1 MKFRKRIL
9 SMAAV
14 CVMLFDVMSIP
25 ASADEIETKTVSSA
39 NRLCVFSGWGTGFSK
54 WAVEAGKSKAV
65 SDRAAEMLFGEN
77 GLKMNM
83 VRYEVSGGD
92 DPAHSHFL
100 DSDKI
105 PPSWIKTVTD
115 NNGKTDHVLD
125 LSKDKNRIAL
135 LKKCITSAG
144 GKLSVELCPTSPPYY
159 MTVSGCTAGAVYSGN
174 DNLRADCRNAYGK
187 YIASAVNAMAG
198 QGVSVTSIAPMNEP
212 SSLHWKAGDT
222 RREGFHVSQG
232 EPQSKLLIAVSNALN
247 SAGLSK
253 VSISASDETDI
264 DTAAASLGALSSQA
278 AGTVS
283 KVNIH
288 SSEHENADFTA
299 LAQKYA
305 GVRITEADG
314 CYTAGENAGEM
325 SAALGISKR
334 IISDLQNSR
343 ASAWLMWQAVCDG
356 RPDLDAGYLGLL
368 YRDNM
373 TGSLDATQKYY
384 AFGQFSRYIGAAST
398 LIKVDEDTI
407 AAYERSNNRL
417 TIVVVNDC
425 SCVKEVKYSLD
436 GFGLLKGSSV
446 TEIRTSGSLY
456 DGEQWSVTDNAAVVT
471 STGFS
476 ADLAPNSV
484 ITYVIDGAVLHVT
497 GTLGDVNGDGHI
509 NVTDRTLT
517 AAHVKFA
524 RFLPDDAQLLAD
536 VNCDGLINITDITR
550 MAAHIKGKRFI
561 KDVRRYNED
570 DFITDAE
577 NDVISDYDIA
587 SDG

>member
-65 SDRAAEMLFGEN
+65 SDKAAEMLFGEN

-100 DSDKI
+100 DSDKM

-125 LSKDKNRIAL
+125 FSKDKNRIAL

-159 MTVSGCTAGAVYSGN
+159 MTVSGCTAVAVYSGN

-187 YIASAVNAMAG
+187 LIASAVNAMAG

-407 AAYERSNNRL
+407 AAYERSNNKL
-417 TIVVVNDC
+417 TIVAVNDC

-484 ITYVIDGAVLHVT
+484 TTYVIDGAVLHVT
-497 GTLGDVNGDGHI
+497 GTLGDVNGDGQI